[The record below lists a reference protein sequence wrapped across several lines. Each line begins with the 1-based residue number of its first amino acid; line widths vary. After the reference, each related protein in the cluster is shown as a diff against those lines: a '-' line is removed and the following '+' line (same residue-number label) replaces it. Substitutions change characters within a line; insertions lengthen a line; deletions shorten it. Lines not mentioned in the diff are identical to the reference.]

1 MNWTPVISSGP
12 RAAHTSR
19 RPVQGEH
26 RESTD
31 LSRSYR
37 VGSDLVGQDSPPG
50 SVYPFSR
57 RKISLSPLSSNFA
70 HRLRKD
76 RVDARAHYSEWKW
89 AYSAQFW
96 CNLSPLD
103 ATLLS
108 PLLCVANKEL
118 AQHLSLL
125 DATFTKDIGDGGRRH
140 SRALSSIPT
149 SLPRYLLTSTHAF
162 RRPTFGRRLNHAV
175 S

>member
-1 MNWTPVISSGP
+1 M
-12 RAAHTSR
+12 
-19 RPVQGEH
+19 PVQGEP
-26 RESTD
+26 RESTH
-31 LSRSYR
+31 LPRSYR
-37 VGSDLVGQDSPPG
+37 VGSDSVGEDSSPG
-50 SVYPFSR
+50 SVHPFSR
-57 RKISLSPLSSNFA
+57 RKISLSPLSSNFT

-103 ATLLS
+103 AT
-108 PLLCVANKEL
+108 
-118 AQHLSLL
+118 
-125 DATFTKDIGDGGRRH
+125 FTKNIGGGGRRQ

-149 SLPRYLLTSTHAF
+149 PLPRYRPTSTHAF